1 MPTNEKSVRYRR
13 ICHLLVFCS
22 VVVMILVLMPVA
34 NAQTTFKSKADF
46 CSKLGKTIQGSQGA
60 HMYCFGP
67 TNGPAQPFTF
77 SPVSPQELKNVDAAN
92 NAEDRT
98 GSGAYIGG
106 QSETSIAASGNY
118 VVEAWNDGTGFF
130 SACGAPM
137 FKEELTG
144 YGFSTDGGKTFTDY
158 GGLPNNSCIFGTRW
172 SGDPSVGVYT
182 SSGFTYFYI
191 SSLFSTSFGLA
202 VAVSACQVTGNTLA
216 CGQPTI
222 AATSSCFGCGFSS
235 LDKDYL
241 VVDQARKRLYIT
253 FTDFNAPGAGQ
264 IEMAACDLH
273 SPMAPVCQNGSSFGQ
288 SYVNVQPGDTANFC
302 EYEGAYPALDQSTG
316 DVYVAFEYNW
326 YTNLFGSFNCVNAI
340 PTQVVVAKVPA
351 SCLPDPDN
359 GVSPCGPPF
368 LNNSNIII
376 STDATVVPGYNRFL
390 MNDFPRIAVSD
401 VSRTV
406 SLVWNDARDRP
417 LGDILLQSYTL
428 GNLIPIQSS
437 PVRLNND
444 NGPGDM
450 HAMPGLR
457 NTSSTGLLNVT
468 WYDRR
473 GANAGTGK
481 TDVFGA
487 INVNPLTSSTPLNH
501 RFTNVSTEWLATSSV
516 FVPNF
521 GDYTDNF
528 VSESNILYVAWSDGR
543 TGVPQPEE
551 AHVTVH

>member
-1 MPTNEKSVRYRR
+1 
-13 ICHLLVFCS
+13 
-22 VVVMILVLMPVA
+22 
-34 NAQTTFKSKADF
+34 
-46 CSKLGKTIQGSQGA
+46 
-60 HMYCFGP
+60 
-67 TNGPAQPFTF
+67 
-77 SPVSPQELKNVDAAN
+77 
-92 NAEDRT
+92 
-98 GSGAYIGG
+98 
-106 QSETSIAASGNY
+106 
-118 VVEAWNDGTGFF
+118 
-130 SACGAPM
+130 M
-137 FKEELTG
+137 FKEEFTG

-158 GGLPNNSCIFGTRW
+158 GGLPNNDCIFGNRW

-182 SSGFTYFYI
+182 NSGFTYFYI
-191 SSLFSTSFGLA
+191 SSLFSTNFGLA
-202 VAVSACQVTGNTLA
+202 VAVSACEVTANALA

-222 AATSSCFGCGFSS
+222 AATSSCFGCGFSA
-235 LDKDYL
+235 LDKDFL

-253 FTDFNAPGAGQ
+253 FTDFNAPGNGQ
-264 IEMAACDLH
+264 IEMAACDLN

-288 SYVNVQPGDTANFC
+288 YYVNVQPGDIANFC

-316 DVYVAFEYNW
+316 DVYVGFEYNW
-326 YTNLFGSFNCVNAI
+326 YTNRFGSFNCVTAI
-340 PTQVVVAKVPA
+340 ATQVVVVKVPA
-351 SCLPDPDN
+351 SCLPDPDG

-401 VSRTV
+401 VYKTV

-428 GNLIPIQSS
+428 GDLVPIQSS
-437 PVRLNND
+437 PVRLNSD
-444 NGPGDM
+444 GGHGDM
-450 HAMPGLR
+450 HAMPGLK
-457 NTSSTGLLNVT
+457 NASHTGLLNVT

-473 GANAGTGK
+473 GSNAGTGK

-487 INVNPLTSSTPLNH
+487 INVNPLIVSTPLLNH
-501 RFTNVSTEWLATSSV
+501 RFTSVSTDWLATSSV
-516 FVPNF
+516 IFPNF

-528 VSESNILYVAWSDGR
+528 VSESNILYVSWSDGR